1 MDMDC
6 GDEKRI
12 SLTVPTGE
20 PLKTLSCTKAQVC
33 SVNLNDFGTEDFES
47 LKEKDPFMYYS
58 IPSVRDSYL
67 LSSDGGQKSKDCCK
81 TSIPQP
87 AVVSRKSCITF
98 EYHESLVMKNMIFAK
113 SGNDDKNENTKGSEN
128 NAGAEEEDDEYLFD
142 IIELIRKK
150 TRGN

>member
-20 PLKTLSCTKAQVC
+20 PLSIQSRAKAQAC
-33 SVNLNDFGTEDFES
+33 SVNLNAFGSKDFES
-47 LKEKDPFMYYS
+47 LKEKDPFLYYS
-58 IPSVRDSYL
+58 IPSARDSYIL
-67 LSSDGGQKSKDCCK
+67 HRDGGQKLKDCCK
-81 TSIPQP
+81 TPIPQP
-87 AVVSRKSCITF
+87 ALVSRKSCITF
-98 EYHESLVMKNMIFAK
+98 EYHDSLVMKDMIFAQ
-113 SGNDDKNENTKGSEN
+113 SGDDDKKENTKGSEN
-128 NAGAEEEDDEYLFD
+128 DVGAEEEDDEYLFD

>member
-47 LKEKDPFMYYS
+47 LKEKDPFLYYS
-58 IPSVRDSYL
+58 IPSARDSYIL
-67 LSSDGGQKSKDCCK
+67 HRDGGQKLKDCCK
-81 TSIPQP
+81 TPIPQP
-87 AVVSRKSCITF
+87 ALVSRKSCITF
-98 EYHESLVMKNMIFAK
+98 EYHDSLVMKDMIFAQ
-113 SGNDDKNENTKGSEN
+113 SGDDDKKENTKGSEN
-128 NAGAEEEDDEYLFD
+128 DVGAEEEDDEYLFD